1 MSRGKQNPSALSTHQ
16 ISHSASRQ
24 QRILEAAVKLV
35 RDGGQLVYST
45 CTFAEAENEAQI
57 RLLIEQGVATPKPVT
72 SLQELETDPGCYR
85 CWPHLHRCAGSFAAS
100 LTIQHSHQVKIGK
113 SKRRKKAI

>member
-1 MSRGKQNPSALSTHQ
+1 MMSRGKQNQSALSTHQ

-35 RDGGQLVYST
+35 RDGGHLVYST

-57 RLLIEQGVATPKPVT
+57 RLLIEQGVATPKPVA
-72 SLQELETDPGCYR
+72 SLQEYR
-85 CWPHLHRCAGSFAAS
+85 N
-100 LTIQHSHQVKIGK
+100 
-113 SKRRKKAI
+113 